1 MEITEIKDRLRLS
14 EVLNHYGLLPKNKM
28 LRCFMHDDNTASLQ
42 VNLEKDFYKCHAC
55 GKSGDVIQF
64 IEDYEKISKH
74 EAIKKAKFLVD
85 GLQLSVDGK
94 EPDNKQP
101 STNNNTRG
109 TAKPGQADPSGEKS
123 ALFLEDTPKDMQG
136 GTAKWQAEFL
146 GKMLT
151 YFKNALHA
159 SKPARDYLEKR
170 NLDNS
175 VLEIGYNSGQFHH
188 GSRRDRQLID
198 HAVEIGLLLD
208 KGLINNRTKEKA
220 YQVFANKCLIFPL
233 RNKEH
238 EIVSLYG
245 RSILD
250 NDASEGSAQVKAKH
264 FYLKNRSGLYPGYPE
279 SGTKKLILTEA
290 IIDCASLLQIKPI
303 VQKGCQ
309 TELVEV
315 ISCFGANGLNDEIL
329 SAIKGLAEL
338 EEIIFCFDQDKAGKE
353 AVEKHSKTLRDHLQ
367 AASQTVG
374 LSFVELPC
382 KDVNE
387 TLQLHDEEIFVKLL
401 GERNFIFSDEV
412 ESLDTQLNEK
422 SAKSAQS
429 ARLEKSDPQAEPKTV
444 TEFLEQKDLLR
455 NLNQLIEKAGIIGEE
470 NSRLLLF
477 LITISYLNKS
487 PLHGIVQGSS
497 GSGKTHIISRIAD
510 MMPQEDVLR
519 FTRITESSLYNWGE
533 FDLFGKI
540 IIIEDLDGLKEDAL
554 YALREFISNQ
564 VLRSSVTIKDKKGN
578 NKSSHKIVKGQFSSL
593 SATTKGETYED
604 NMSRSFLLAVDES
617 REQTQRIIR
626 YQNCVA
632 AGAIN
637 KDEQHKAIGFIQKI
651 VRNLKH
657 YEVINPYATKLNLPE
672 KVHKIR
678 RLNEMYQAVIK
689 QVTFINQYQREVK
702 NGYLITEVEDIE
714 QATEILFESIV
725 LKVDELDG
733 SLRQFYE
740 RLKKYVKN
748 ENQEF
753 ILRDIRQ
760 EFNISKTQM
769 FRHIQTLLELEYIK
783 QTGGFANKGIKYKIS
798 YWDNHQKLRTEI
810 KTFLQDQIRQLKN
823 AGGTPKER

>member
-1 MEITEIKDRLRLS
+1 
-14 EVLNHYGLLPKNKM
+14 M
-28 LRCFMHDDNTASLQ
+28 LHCFYHEDKTASLQ
-42 VNLEKDFYKCHAC
+42 VNLEKNFYKCHSC
-55 GKSGDVIQF
+55 GKTGDVIQF
-64 IEDYEKISKH
+64 IEDYEKLTKH
-74 EAIKKAKFLVD
+74 EAIKKAESLIG
-85 GLQLSVDGK
+85 GLQLSVEGK
-94 EPDNKQP
+94 QQTVKSEQP
-101 STNNNTRG
+101 
-109 TAKPGQADPSGEKS
+109 TADTE
-123 ALFLEDTPKDMQG
+123 FLERM
-136 GTAKWQAEFL
+136 FS
-146 GKMLT
+146 
-151 YFKNALHA
+151 YFKNALHS
-159 SKPARDYLEKR
+159 SKPAREYLGKR

-175 VLEIGYNSGQFHH
+175 ILEIGYNSGQFHH
-188 GSRRDRQLID
+188 GERKTEELIKK
-198 HAVEIGLLLD
+198 ALEAGLLQD
-208 KGLINNRTKEKA
+208 KGLINSRTSEKG
-220 YQVFANKCLIFPL
+220 YSPFAKWCICFAL

-238 EIVSLYG
+238 RITGLYFRSALYDDPSLDG
-245 RSILD
+245 SI
-250 NDASEGSAQVKAKH
+250 AKH
-264 FYLKNRSGLYPGYPE
+264 FYLKNRSGIYPGYPK
-279 SGTKKLILTEA
+279 SDTKKLILTEA
-290 IIDCASLLQIKPI
+290 IIDAASLLQIKNIAENYSI
-303 VQKGCQ
+303 VA
-309 TELVEV
+309 
-315 ISCFGANGLNDEIL
+315 CFGTNGLNEEI
-329 SAIKGLAEL
+329 SQVIQEWCHSEQSEESK
-338 EEIIFCFDQDKAGKE
+338 EIIFCFDSDEAGKK
-353 AVEKHSKTLRDHLQ
+353 AVEKYSKEFIKNDPKLKIST
-367 AASQTVG
+367 
-374 LSFVELPC
+374 VELPC

-387 TLQLHDEEIFVKLL
+387 TLQLHDESIF
-401 GERNFIFSDEV
+401 
-412 ESLDTQLNEK
+412 TQLLEERKILFSSEVKSLNTVLNEE
-422 SAKSAQS
+422 SAHSAQS
-429 ARLEKSDPQAEPKTV
+429 AGDSLAQLSVTEPKTA
-444 TEFLEQKDLLR
+444 TDFLQQKDLLK

-470 NSRLLLF
+470 QSRLLLF

-510 MMPQEDVLR
+510 LMPQEDVLR

-533 FDLFGKI
+533 FDLFQKI

-617 REQTQRIIR
+617 KEQTQRIIH
-626 YQNCVA
+626 YQNQRN
-632 AGAIN
+632 AGEIDRN
-637 KDEQHKAIGFIQKI
+637 EQNWATNFVQKL

-657 YEVINPYATKLNLPE
+657 YEVINPFATKLNLPE

-702 NGYLITEVEDIE
+702 NGYLITEIEDIE
-714 QATEILFESIV
+714 QATEVLFESIV

-733 SLRQFYE
+733 SLRQFFE

-748 ENQEF
+748 EHQEF

-769 FRHIQTLLELEYIK
+769 FRHIQTLLELDYIK

-810 KTFLQDQIRQLKN
+810 KEFLNNQIRQLKN
-823 AGGTPKER
+823 ASGTQKEH